1 MRKRVKIWPGFLA
14 AVVLLAGCASSVNI
28 KEMDVETTAGVVDI
42 VVENPDGSKL
52 VLKSDREGMTSDT
65 SSDTN
70 ADVSEGSAAANENK
84 LESSAADNT
93 NVSDNAAATES
104 SAAAESTSA
113 ATVPETSSA
122 AETTAEEP
130 TADEDGFVPRGT
142 VRCVSDGARIRET
155 PRGTIL
161 GNCSY
166 GDILQVDGERTDNG
180 WVHVKSDLYGVGYIY
195 QDFVQ

>member
-1 MRKRVKIWPGFLA
+1 MHKRVKVWPGVLA
-14 AVVLLAGCASSVNI
+14 AVLLLAGCSPSVSI
-28 KEMDVETTAGVVDI
+28 KEMDVETTEGVIDI

-52 VLKSDREGMTSDT
+52 VLKSEREGMAS
-65 SSDTN
+65 
-70 ADVSEGSAAANENK
+70 
-84 LESSAADNT
+84 ESSPAADP
-93 NVSDNAAATES
+93 NVSES
-104 SAAAESTSA
+104 SAAANSDMPESSMATETTVPVESA
-113 ATVPETSSA
+113 EATVPESSSA

-130 TADEDGFVPRGT
+130 TADADDFVSRGT